1 MKNAEMRLFVL
12 CWVLLAG
19 RNDWA
24 YADLGLVKS
33 AEPDPAL
40 VEDEPI
46 YYIDYI
52 ALTNLTN
59 SSDPPIILLYTDVIP
74 AGPFFAARQLGQGT
88 YTNSAGTILAGLDD
102 LHLQVGVT
110 DAVIIVINSSTLEWV
125 DTDTAGAA
133 TDNSAEVRSSAV
145 STIIP
150 ANWSPDIQLPGPHIM
165 MIGGT
170 TSFVVTVTDPDH
182 DPVVTVTNTI
192 KPEGAVFD
200 GTNFS
205 WTATRVFWST
215 TNVLEFVADD
225 HQGEANSVVTQR
237 TTVIVARD
245 GDHDDMDDGW
255 EWDFFGTL
263 ARDGSEDADGDGL
276 NDYEEFIAGTQ
287 PTNTES
293 VVRVLGVI
301 TPVGSSNRAV
311 RVLTE
316 PGRKYTIYWRD
327 SLTGGA
333 WEPFASSNAGVI
345 WETGSSSTIRVFVD
359 DEGTNTTQS
368 APVNGCRFYR
378 VRVSLN

>member
-1 MKNAEMRLFVL
+1 MKNAEIRALVVCL
-12 CWVLLAG
+12 VLLAG
-19 RNDWA
+19 PNAWA
-24 YADLGLVKS
+24 DADLGLAKA
-33 AEPDPAL
+33 AEPEPARVGGELTYYLAITNRGPDTATNVL
-40 VEDEPI
+40 V
-46 YYIDYI
+46 
-52 ALTNLTN
+52 
-59 SSDPPIILLYTDVIP
+59 TDVIP
-74 AGPFFAARQLGQGT
+74 DGLSFASCQLSQGT
-88 YTNSAGTILAGLDD
+88 YTNDSGTIYASLGNLS
-102 LHLQVGVT
+102 VGAT
-110 DAVIIVINSSTLEWV
+110 ALVIIAVNPTAEGV
-125 DTDTAGAA
+125 VADTAGVAA
-133 TDNSAEVRSSAV
+133 DNAAGIRASAV
-145 STIIP
+145 STIIA
-150 ANWSPDIQLPGPHIM
+150 ANRSPNIQLPGPHTM
-165 MIGGT
+165 MIGSA

-182 DPVVTVTNTI
+182 DPVMTLTNTI

-205 WTATRVFWST
+205 WTATRMFWNT

-237 TTVIVARD
+237 TTLVVARD

-263 ARDGSEDADGDGL
+263 ARDGSGDVDGDGL

-301 TPVGSSNRAV
+301 TPAGSSNHEV

-316 PGRKYTIYWRD
+316 PGRKYTIYWCD
-327 SLTGGA
+327 SLIDGTWSA
-333 WEPFASSNAGVI
+333 FASTKAGVI
-345 WETGSSSTIRVFVD
+345 RETGSSSTNRVFVD

-368 APVNGCRFYR
+368 ASVNGRRFYQ